1 MKKILCL
8 ICLLIVF
15 QNTKAG
21 VELYYTIAQNGLN
34 MRSAPSDKAS
44 VLVTIPYGSQVAMVE
59 NTDVSNFEIYQININ
74 GMSCNWTKVKYKGQ
88 EGFVIDAYLLPW
100 AAPKAGTESL
110 AQYLK
115 QISQPMGKP
124 WTDKKIA
131 KGNDI
136 AEEMDYKS
144 TRQLYQNGWF
154 YTSQEGY
161 EYFGEGFLIPNI
173 SIYQAYCL
181 LQVLSDFKIPF
192 QYNTTLKV
200 GNTTYKQAEGEEVLW
215 KVEAENYGGINF
227 HNKIEIQWPD
237 GAYYTLQI
245 LFVGSGIFINYGGG
259 V

>member
-8 ICLLIVF
+8 LYLLF
-15 QNTKAG
+15 SFLNMKAG
-21 VELYYTIAQNGLN
+21 AEMFYTIAQNGLN
-34 MRSAPSDKAS
+34 MRNAPSDKAE
-44 VLVTIPYGSQVAMVE
+44 VIATIPYGAQVATVKNTNE
-59 NTDVSNFEIYQININ
+59 NNFEIHQININ

-110 AQYLK
+110 EKYLK
-115 QISQPMGKP
+115 QIAQPMGKP
-124 WTDKKIA
+124 WTYQKIE

-136 AEEMDYKS
+136 AEEMDFKN

-154 YTSQEGY
+154 YTIQNGY
-161 EYFGEGFLIPNI
+161 EYFNEEFLIPNI
-173 SIYQAYCL
+173 NINQAYCL

-192 QYNTTLKV
+192 QYNTTLKT
-200 GNTTYKQAEGEEVLW
+200 GNYSFKQSEGDEITW

-227 HNKIEIQWPD
+227 HNRIEIQWPD
-237 GAYYTLQI
+237 GAFYSLQI
-245 LFVGSGIFINYGGG
+245 LSLGSGILISYSGG